1 MRELLLEI
9 WASVS
14 KNKLRTILTGFSV
27 AWGIFMLVI
36 LLGSGNGLQN
46 GIISNFG
53 DMMVNTM
60 EVQTW
65 RTSKP
70 YAGYEKGRRIDL
82 SVRDKDILSSE
93 FKEVRQIA
101 TRSYYPTQRMVYGDQ
116 FQSASVLGLSENMA
130 TLEGINILEG
140 RFLNVQDLS
149 QLRKVI
155 VVDEITRK
163 VLFKDASP
171 IGEKITVGDIVYT
184 VIGVYKG
191 KLWANQA
198 RCYIPISTG
207 QLIFEGND
215 PKINRIMFSVEGI
228 ANEEQ
233 FKTFEKSIV
242 KRLSAEH
249 SFDPDDQSAMWVR
262 NNQREYESYMMVFR
276 GINIFVWIIGLGTL
290 IAGIVGVSNIMLVT
304 VRERTFE
311 FGVRK
316 ALGAK
321 PKSIIFLI
329 LFESVLITS
338 LFGYIGMVSGVAVME
353 TVNYFVE
360 NQHAIAQ
367 LSDKPMDRMTMF
379 LNPTLELSITF
390 SATVVLVVAGLIAG
404 YVPARRAARIKTI
417 DALRFNK

>member
-9 WASVS
+9 WASIN

-36 LLGSGNGLQN
+36 LLGSGNGLKN
-46 GIISNFG
+46 GITANFG

-60 EVQTW
+60 EVRSW
-65 RTSKP
+65 KTSKAF
-70 YAGYEKGRRIDL
+70 AGYEKGRRIEL
-82 SVRDKDILSSE
+82 TTRDQDILNNE
-93 FKEVRQIA
+93 FAEVQEIA
-101 TRSYYPTQRMVYGDQ
+101 ARSYYPTQRMVFADQ
-116 FQSASVLGLSENMA
+116 FQSASIVGLSETMA
-130 TLEGINILEG
+130 KLEGINMIEG
-140 RFLNVQDLS
+140 RFLNKQDMD

-155 VVDEITRK
+155 VVDQITQK
-163 VLFKDASP
+163 ILFKNESP
-171 IGEKITVGDIVYT
+171 IGEQITVGGIVYT

-191 KLWANQA
+191 KSWANQA
-198 RCYIPISTG
+198 RCYIPLSTG
-207 QLIFEGND
+207 QLIFDGND
-215 PKINRIMFSVEGI
+215 PRINRIMFSVGGI
-228 ANEEQ
+228 NSEDQ
-233 FKTFEKSIV
+233 FKNFESNIV

-249 SFDPDDQSAMWVR
+249 RFDPEDKSAMWIQ
-262 NNQREYESYMMVFR
+262 NNQREYESYMMVFN
-276 GINIFVWIIGLGTL
+276 GINIFVWIIGIGTL

-321 PKSIIFLI
+321 PRSIIFLI

-338 LFGYIGMVSGVAVME
+338 FFGYIGMVSGVAVME
-353 TVNYFVE
+353 VVNYFVE
-360 NQHAIAQ
+360 SQREIAA
-367 LSDKPMDRMTMF
+367 LSDKPADSMTMF
-379 LNPTLELSITF
+379 LNPTLQLSITF
-390 SATVVLVVAGLIAG
+390 SATVLLVISGLIAG